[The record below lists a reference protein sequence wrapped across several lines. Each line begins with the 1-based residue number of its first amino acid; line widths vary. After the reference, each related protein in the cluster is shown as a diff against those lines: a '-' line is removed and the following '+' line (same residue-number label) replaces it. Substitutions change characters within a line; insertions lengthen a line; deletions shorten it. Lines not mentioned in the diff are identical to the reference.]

1 MDDEALTGGMANA
14 GAVLRRGAVVERP
27 APPNARA
34 IHAHLKALADHGFDA
49 APTPV
54 RISPAG
60 REELSFVPGDVALTP
75 YPAWALTETAL
86 YSVGALLRR
95 LHEASADIPLDLS
108 AGWASDLADPQGGT
122 LLCHND
128 VCVENVI
135 FRDGRAV
142 AVIDFD
148 LAAPGRPVWDV
159 AMAARYWVP
168 MLDPES
174 AAVSG
179 RDQLHTMKRLRVLAD
194 GYGLAPQDR
203 VDLPDVIE
211 QATEVARSFVAARV
225 AGGDTAFTLALAEH
239 GGWERWDRIQAWMAA
254 HRDAFASALLA

>member
-34 IHAHLKALADHGFDA
+34 IHAHLTALADHGFDG

-54 RISPAG
+54 RISPTG
-60 REELSFVPGDVALTP
+60 REELSFVTGDVALTP

-95 LHEASADIPLDLS
+95 LHEASADVPLDLS

-135 FRDGRAV
+135 FRDGRA
-142 AVIDFD
+142 
-148 LAAPGRPVWDV
+148 
-159 AMAARYWVP
+159 
-168 MLDPES
+168 
-174 AAVSG
+174 AAVRSVRG
-179 RDQLHTMKRLRVLAD
+179 DP
-194 GYGLAPQDR
+194 AP
-203 VDLPDVIE
+203 
-211 QATEVARSFVAARV
+211 
-225 AGGDTAFTLALAEH
+225 
-239 GGWERWDRIQAWMAA
+239 
-254 HRDAFASALLA
+254 